1 MSNKFLIELN
11 LSFEP
16 DSNDYEDYDISA
28 LRNEAKKL
36 VKETA
41 LLNLD
46 NLQHLSYPPDINV
59 KNCKFIFVNS
69 RLTVIAS
76 TNYNPSSRRI
86 RSCLGA

>member
-1 MSNKFLIELN
+1 MLNKFLIKLN

-16 DSNDYEDYDISA
+16 KSNDDENYAISA
-28 LRNEAKKL
+28 LRNEAKEL

-46 NLQHLSYPPDINV
+46 NLYPPDINV
-59 KNCKFIFVNS
+59 KNCKFMFGNS

-76 TNYNPSSRRI
+76 TNYNPS
-86 RSCLGA
+86 